1 MYERLPK
8 KLVFVSLVGALCL
21 HAGALPDNT
30 CRRPPAGS
38 AVPEPEDLRSRNG
51 VLKVDLTIH
60 NSTEG
65 GSTRYCYID
74 GNGNQSPNLR
84 LKPGDLL
91 ILHLKNDLTDP
102 DPAAAKRA
110 FNAMMQMR
118 NINIAAIEAALRG

>member
-1 MYERLPK
+1 M
-8 KLVFVSLVGALCL
+8 AL
-21 HAGALPDNT
+21 ASAIFAYATEIPSNT
-30 CRRPPAGS
+30 CVRPSPGS

-60 NSTEG
+60 NYAQAD

-91 ILHLKNDLTDP
+91 ILHLRNDLRVS
-102 DPAAAKRA
+102 DPAVAAA
-110 FNAMMQMR
+110 DHVHAHMH
-118 NINIAAIEAALRG
+118 